1 MWRIATKSHE
11 MQSPKSLLQ
20 RSGASI
26 SIDGCVKLEKLMDF
40 IGNSIFCRKIIFL
53 YGKSPFC
60 RTKAFRWGVWFGK
73 GYCSRTN

>member
-26 SIDGCVKLEKLMDF
+26 SIDGCVKLEKVD
-40 IGNSIFCRKIIFL
+40 IFSYTANFSSTFFE
-53 YGKSPFC
+53 KSSNYL
-60 RTKAFRWGVWFGK
+60 RNTKKTARIK
-73 GYCSRTN
+73 HPKATK

>member
-26 SIDGCVKLEKLMDF
+26 SIDGCVKLEKLGF
-40 IGNSIFCRKIIFL
+40 QNGKNKKNRNKIKVMYPNF
-53 YGKSPFC
+53 K
-60 RTKAFRWGVWFGK
+60 
-73 GYCSRTN
+73 

>member
-26 SIDGCVKLEKLMDF
+26 SIDGCVKLENIVKF
-40 IGNSIFCRKIIFL
+40 YQFL
-53 YGKSPFC
+53 T
-60 RTKAFRWGVWFGK
+60 RTLYMSMSTVMTLSGWEASVLRL
-73 GYCSRTN
+73 